1 MNITLEVRPLLKVC
15 KIKLTVRDNKGEA
28 APRLKVEFTASSL
41 TVTLEKPNR
50 EVQESTELILPTYL
64 KFKPDTRSPLKD
76 TRITRS
82 DDPAQG
88 ASEHREV
95 TFSIHVEED
104 EAGSWSREALESSDG
119 PVRTTDMVKPVAG
132 CPYAI
137 LCRKCKNELVPKG
150 TVFRRI
156 LPLPS
161 ADWKEMAAEWFC
173 HKHESDKELP
183 TKLAPKPDEM
193 FTSVSYLHLH
203 GSLVGGVVDGG
214 DAGNWIRCGKC
225 NSVLAKCEEEGVVA
239 VLQMRVDIVS
249 WNEGEPKLV
258 LRTDAASLM
267 RGLMKEQMALSM
279 SCRILL
285 ETEETSL
292 LLWLMETG
300 LEMFRAT
307 NLASGPH
314 HVRFTRVTK
323 VLFLLTDT
331 ESAVVRSWRD
341 DPLVDVQPV
350 DTEVLGEASSLLRES
365 SEPQAAWEDFRVGFV
380 PEVRTPDAPNPLRD
394 LVGALPKLEKEG
406 PPVGAVGACS

>member
-1 MNITLEVRPLLKVC
+1 MNIMLEVRPLLKVC

-28 APRLKVEFTASSL
+28 APRLKVECTASSL
-41 TVTLEKPNR
+41 TATLENPNR
-50 EVQESTELILPTYL
+50 EVQESTELILPTRL

-76 TRITRS
+76 TRIPRS
-82 DDPAQG
+82 DDAAQG

-104 EAGSWSREALESSDG
+104 EAGSWSLEPLESSDG
-119 PVRTTDMVKPVAG
+119 PASDIVKPVAG

-150 TVFRRI
+150 TLFRRV

-193 FTSVSYLHLH
+193 FTSVSCLHLH

-214 DAGNWIRCGKC
+214 DADGWVRCGKC
-225 NSVLAKCEEEGVVA
+225 DSVVAKREEEGVVA

-249 WNEGEPKLV
+249 WKEDEPKLV

-285 ETEETSL
+285 ETVSFGIL
-292 LLWLMETG
+292 
-300 LEMFRAT
+300 
-307 NLASGPH
+307 
-314 HVRFTRVTK
+314 
-323 VLFLLTDT
+323 
-331 ESAVVRSWRD
+331 
-341 DPLVDVQPV
+341 
-350 DTEVLGEASSLLRES
+350 
-365 SEPQAAWEDFRVGFV
+365 
-380 PEVRTPDAPNPLRD
+380 
-394 LVGALPKLEKEG
+394 
-406 PPVGAVGACS
+406 